1 MRPTTL
7 HSSKSQNAAV
17 SEIPSLSSRELYL
30 CCEDLRLEP
39 RYVKALLVPLD
50 VSEPGT
56 TGSDFWEA
64 AVMLGEAKEQKK
76 KTQLMA
82 SVFQTLL

>member
-1 MRPTTL
+1 M
-7 HSSKSQNAAV
+7 
-17 SEIPSLSSRELYL
+17 IIDMWPSHKRDHDPQRNTAFIKELYP